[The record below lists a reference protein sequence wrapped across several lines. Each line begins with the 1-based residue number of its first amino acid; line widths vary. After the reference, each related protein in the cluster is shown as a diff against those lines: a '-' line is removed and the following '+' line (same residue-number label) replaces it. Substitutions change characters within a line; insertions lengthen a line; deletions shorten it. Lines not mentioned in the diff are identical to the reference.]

1 MITDGEGGVNDEVG
15 SFEGEHLL
23 GDGFGDTGGA
33 GALLDLD
40 GYDLLGGEERSR
52 AFVATLDPGLV
63 DFVLEGRVE
72 GLGPGELGLGIIVEP
87 ALETVFAEPEVSLSV
102 LVADGTAEVAIGA
115 GGFEVVEL
123 PGFLTVGGLDDDAG
137 VGDAKDGHRLVF
149 AVHGGEDVG
158 EGGTGRGEER
168 TQDKQGGKTPRTE
181 LATEGDRRDR
191 FGEFKGFHAAT
202 PRALSPPGLRP
213 RRDRKARRGNGD
225 GA

>member
-102 LVADGTAEVAIGA
+102 LVADGTAEADARLARVRSTPATRQA
-115 GGFEVVEL
+115 RGF
-123 PGFLTVGGLDDDAG
+123 A
-137 VGDAKDGHRLVF
+137 
-149 AVHGGEDVG
+149 
-158 EGGTGRGEER
+158 
-168 TQDKQGGKTPRTE
+168 
-181 LATEGDRRDR
+181 
-191 FGEFKGFHAAT
+191 
-202 PRALSPPGLRP
+202 GLRGLHALDLQQGLSEQAHFSV
-213 RRDRKARRGNGD
+213 RHFR
-225 GA
+225 